1 MSTGTVLP
9 GGSPGVNEISDPYV
23 ALVECDVEVVVAA
36 ARVGP
41 SQRQL
46 ELQAKTLSGELRS
59 ESYRLDR
66 DPGRVL
72 RLFDALGLDA
82 SAQLI
87 VDDLVGRHMVL
98 DVDVHGA
105 WCCERPATVSTV
117 PTTLAITLQDV
128 RDAYKRYLLIDDVG
142 VIDAPLAA
150 RIAHDFKDTEA
161 IALVVV
167 GPSSSVKTEVVS
179 PLGKAT
185 KGHALSDLSSKTLVS
200 GWHGTAGNA
209 SLLNKLKDNV
219 LVVKDLT
226 TILSGRADERA
237 KVLGQLREILDGSY
251 QQAWGNSESIDWTG
265 KVSVVAACTPV
276 IDAHYAA
283 IAQLG
288 TRFVYIRT
296 AIDDPNAIAVKA
308 MVDGAAS
315 KQARA
320 KAAQVV
326 VDFIAQF
333 RPVDLKAIGLSE
345 VHRDELARWA
355 TFLATARTPVI
366 RDPYGREIVEVPVV
380 EGPARAVKQL
390 HQLAAARA
398 RLDSRT
404 TVEAADIALVR
415 RIAWDSIPLLRAR
428 VLASV
433 LRLHTA
439 VITAVAE
446 DVQRLGT
453 TMIRR
458 CLDDLYALGLLN
470 REDYGES
477 YRYVPSAAL
486 DGIEPVVPT
495 VPEKS
500 SKGDK

>member
-1 MSTGTVLP
+1 M
-9 GGSPGVNEISDPYV
+9 
-23 ALVECDVEVVVAA
+23 VV
-36 ARVGP
+36 
-41 SQRQL
+41 
-46 ELQAKTLSGELRS
+46 
-59 ESYRLDR
+59 
-66 DPGRVL
+66 
-72 RLFDALGLDA
+72 
-82 SAQLI
+82 
-87 VDDLVGRHMVL
+87 
-98 DVDVHGA
+98 DVDEHGS
-105 WCCERPATVSTV
+105 WCCERPVPVPGSTSRTA
-117 PTTLAITLQDV
+117 PAITLQDV
-128 RDAYKRYLLIDDVG
+128 RDAYRAYLLINDDD

-150 RIAHDFKDTEA
+150 RVAHDFTDAESIA
-161 IALVVV
+161 IVIV

-179 PLGKAT
+179 PLGKAI

-200 GWHGTAGNA
+200 GWRTSTGNA

-251 QQAWGNSESIDWTG
+251 QQEWGNGESLDWTG

-308 MVDGAAS
+308 MKDGAAS

-326 VDFIAQF
+326 VDFVAQF
-333 RPVDLKAIGLSE
+333 TPVALNTIALSDE
-345 VHRDELARWA
+345 HETELARWA
-355 TFLATARTPVI
+355 TYLATARTPVI
-366 RDPYGREIVEVPVV
+366 RDPYGREIVETPVV

-390 HQLAAARA
+390 HQFAAARA
-398 RLDSRT
+398 RLDGRT
-404 TVEAADIALVR
+404 AIEDVDIALAR
-415 RIAWDSIPLLRAR
+415 RIAWDSVPLVRAR
-428 VLASV
+428 VITSV
-433 LRLHTA
+433 LKRRATL
-439 VITAVAE
+439 ITEVAD

-458 CLDDLYALGLLN
+458 CLEDLYALGLLD
-470 REDYGES
+470 REKYGDS
-477 YRYVPSAAL
+477 YRYVPSQAL
-486 DGIEPVVPT
+486 DGIAPVVVRT
-495 VPEKS
+495 VPGKS
-500 SKGDK
+500 SEGDK